1 MDAEAFASLLG
12 RTRVRRVRQKITAAA
27 DAGRRVEP
35 VFISW
40 FRKLHA
46 AFDLGA
52 RIWRVAHG
60 DFKLGHPRKGTEGPR
75 VHLSNTMADR
85 ETILLFCVDA
95 TRAKGLNNDLE
106 IVADNL
112 IYLRKGLADQL
123 DRLGVDGKIV
133 GIRTDAPT
141 VAV

>member
-1 MDAEAFASLLG
+1 MQLF
-12 RTRVRRVRQKITAAA
+12 K
-27 DAGRRVEP
+27 
-35 VFISW
+35 
-40 FRKLHA
+40 
-46 AFDLGA
+46 LGA

-60 DFKLGHPRKGTEGPR
+60 DFKLDHPRKGTEGPR
-75 VHLSNTMADR
+75 VHLSNTMADS

-95 TRAKGLNNDLE
+95 TRAGSVVAKGLNNDLE

-112 IYLRKGLADQL
+112 ICLRESLVDQL

-141 VAV
+141 AAV

>member
-1 MDAEAFASLLG
+1 
-12 RTRVRRVRQKITAAA
+12 VY
-27 DAGRRVEP
+27 
-35 VFISW
+35 ISW

-52 RIWRVAHG
+52 RLWRVAHG
-60 DFKLGHPRKGTEGPR
+60 DFKLDHPRKGTEDRG
-75 VHLSNTMADR
+75 VHPCNTMADR

-95 TRAKGLNNDLE
+95 THTGSVVAKGLNNDLE

-112 IYLRKGLADQL
+112 ICLRKGLVDQL
-123 DRLGVDGKIV
+123 GRLGVDGKIV